1 MMNSALDGLIRLS
14 KSDIGPAVDL
24 LTRAFWDDS
33 LCVYFFP
40 NEEERK
46 KLLPVFFKF
55 RLKQAIQNGEVYATS
70 SGLEGVAIWQ
80 HSNTV
85 DSSYWKNLRAGGFG
99 FYRTMGRNLVNRMMK
114 MDHFTSQRRAKY
126 AVTPYMHLGPVAVD
140 PKLQGQGYSSK
151 LIRPMLERLD
161 RQELPCYLEA
171 QSEDNVSIYE
181 HYGFEVLA
189 KGNVPIA
196 DIPHWDMMRLPQ

>member
-1 MMNSALDGLIRLS
+1 MTSALYGLIELS
-14 KSDIGPAVDL
+14 KSDIGLAADL
-24 LTRAFWDDS
+24 LTRAFWNDP
-33 LCVYFFP
+33 LCAHFFP
-40 NEEERK
+40 NKEERK

-55 RLKQAIQNGEVYATS
+55 RLKQTLQYGEVDATS
-70 SGLEGVAIWQ
+70 SKLEGVAVWQ

-85 DSSYWKNLRAGGFG
+85 DSTLWKNLRAGGLG

-114 MDHFTSQRRAKY
+114 MDQFTSQRRAKY
-126 AVTPYMHLGPVAVD
+126 AVTPYMHLGPVAVN
-140 PKLQGQGYSSK
+140 PELQGQGYSSK

-161 RQELPCYLEA
+161 RLELPCYLEA
-171 QSEDNVSIYE
+171 QCERNVSIYE